1 MCCSSS
7 SSNSSSSICGPNKIW
22 NHKNLSYWMLFEK
35 KTIIRKCVS
44 QMLTTMFLN
53 WIISKEYLCWLFFG
67 LLQRNTFSRWKKT
80 ICLLFAQAMFPFT
93 FKSRTIAILAFALEF
108 LGYHHRHRARRRR
121 VIFSLWV
128 II

>member
-1 MCCSSS
+1 MAYC
-7 SSNSSSSICGPNKIW
+7 
-22 NHKNLSYWMLFEK
+22 
-35 KTIIRKCVS
+35 
-44 QMLTTMFLN
+44 
-53 WIISKEYLCWLFFG
+53 KEIHFQDG
-67 LLQRNTFSRWKKT
+67 KKT

-108 LGYHHRHRARRRR
+108 LGYHHRHRTRRRRRRRR